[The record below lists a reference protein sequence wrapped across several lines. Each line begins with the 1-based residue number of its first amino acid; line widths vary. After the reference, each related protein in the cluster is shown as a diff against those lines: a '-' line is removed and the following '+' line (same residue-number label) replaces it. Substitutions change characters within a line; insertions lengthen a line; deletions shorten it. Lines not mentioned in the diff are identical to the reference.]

1 MGIRVEPQPGESIG
15 SVLKRFKKLCEKE
28 GLLRDIRR
36 QESYEKP
43 SEKRRRAK
51 HKSKARIRQANQE
64 SSQHF

>member
-1 MGIRVEPQPGESIG
+1 MGIKVTPKPNESIG
-15 SVLKRFKKLCEKE
+15 SILRRFKKLCEKE

-43 SEKRRRAK
+43 SEKRRRAR